1 MRRSLRLLLPLAA
14 LITVSSCKGEEPAQ
28 PPPPKVQAATASNA
42 EFTEGVDTVSTLE
55 ATNRVEL
62 AAQASGRVLELKIR
76 QGDQVQPG
84 QLLMVL
90 DQAQTQA
97 ELARAR
103 AKLAEEEAQAETA
116 KTNLERYEYLAKQ
129 GAASDK
135 QRDSYRTQYATA
147 RERVVSAKEQIKSI
161 EANLS
166 YTNLRSPSA
175 GIVADV
181 TVKVG
186 DVIQQGTPFTSLVQ
200 NDLLEARV
208 EVPAVFSNRLALGQ
222 PVLLSAP
229 GSDTVISTGKVDTI
243 NPQITAKTQGLLVK
257 AVFNNPDGKLLNGQ
271 RLRTRVLIKAKQ
283 ELSVPFAAV
292 TQTSGQSFVFR
303 LGSFEELK
311 ANPGKAEID
320 KLSKAIEAGKIPAST
335 QFAIQ
340 TPVKIGELENDLY
353 PITEGLKPNAKVATT
368 NLLNL
373 KHGMPVQILS
383 KDAGTSAT
391 PAPAPAK

>member
-1 MRRSLRLLLPLAA
+1 MRHPQRLLLSLAA
-14 LITVSSCKGEEPAQ
+14 LITISACKGEEPAQ
-28 PPPPKVQAATASNA
+28 PPPPKVQAATATQA

-62 AAQASGRVLELKIR
+62 AAQASGRILELKIR
-76 QGDQVQPG
+76 QGDLVQPG

-90 DQAQTQA
+90 DQAQQQA
-97 ELARAR
+97 R
-103 AKLAEEEAQAETA
+103 LAEDKAKAETA
-116 KTNLERYEYLAKQ
+116 KSNFDRYTYLAQ
-129 GAASDK
+129 TGAASQQELD
-135 QRDSYRTQYATA
+135 RYRTQYIAAVEKVKSTEAT
-147 RERVVSAKEQIKSI
+147 
-161 EANLS
+161 LS
-166 YTNLRSPSA
+166 YNNLRSPSS
-175 GIVADV
+175 GMVADV

-200 NDLLEARV
+200 NDRLEARV
-208 EVPAVFSNRLALGQ
+208 EVPAVFLNRLALGQ

-229 GSDTVISTGKVDTI
+229 GSDTVINTGKVDAIDPQI
-243 NPQITAKTQGLLVK
+243 NPKTQGLLVK
-257 AVFNNPDGKLLNGQ
+257 AVFDNPDGKLLNGQ

-320 KLSKAIEAGKIPAST
+320 KLSKAIEAGKIPATT

-340 TPVKIGELENDLY
+340 TPVKIGELENDLF

-383 KDAGTSAT
+383 KDAGASAT